1 MTESLIQFNDRV
13 AIVTG
18 AGRGLGREHALF
30 LAARGAKVV
39 VNDSSSEHA
48 TATANDIVQRGGIAI
63 PDTHSVAEPDAAS
76 VIVKTAVDEF
86 GALHI
91 VLNNAGRGGP
101 TGTIEQTT
109 DQQVATIISTHL
121 VGSYNVSR
129 AAWAHFRQQRFG
141 RILMTSSSAAIGS
154 LGMPA
159 YSMAKAGLI
168 GLARSLALEG
178 AADNILVNVLMP
190 IGYTRSAALNPNEDT
205 RKWMEDNFAPQ
216 MCSPAAAWLVHDDVP
231 CSGQIFTTGAGRTAL
246 ISTMG
251 IPGWSGGPDAT
262 IEGLRDHWS
271 AVVDPT
277 GSVPMTYSRDDLRF
291 YTGPATWRD

>member
-1 MTESLIQFNDRV
+1 MAESLIQFNDRV

-76 VIVKTAVDEF
+76 AIIKTALDEF

-178 AADNILVNVLMP
+178 AADNIMVNVLMP

-231 CSGQIFTTGAGRTAL
+231 CTGQILTTGAGRTAL

-271 AVVDPT
+271 EVVDPT

>member
-1 MTESLIQFNDRV
+1 
-13 AIVTG
+13 
-18 AGRGLGREHALF
+18 
-30 LAARGAKVV
+30 
-39 VNDSSSEHA
+39 
-48 TATANDIVQRGGIAI
+48 
-63 PDTHSVAEPDAAS
+63 
-76 VIVKTAVDEF
+76 
-86 GALHI
+86 
-91 VLNNAGRGGP
+91 
-101 TGTIEQTT
+101 
-109 DQQVATIISTHL
+109 
-121 VGSYNVSR
+121 
-129 AAWAHFRQQRFG
+129 
-141 RILMTSSSAAIGS
+141 MTSSSAAIGS

-205 RKWMEDNFAPQ
+205 RKWMEDNFGPQ

-271 AVVDPT
+271 EVVDPT

>member
-1 MTESLIQFNDRV
+1 MAESLIQFNDRV

-76 VIVKTAVDEF
+76 AIIKTALDEF

-178 AADNILVNVLMP
+178 AADNIMVNVLMP

-231 CSGQIFTTGAGRTAL
+231 CTGQILTTGAGRTAL

-271 AVVDPT
+271 EVVDPT

-291 YTGPATWRD
+291 FTGPATWRD